1 MQHHFTV
8 EVAKEYGINCAVL
21 LDNFVYWQK
30 ENEANRRNYH
40 DGRYWSYNTIKA
52 FTEMFPYL
60 STQNIRTAI
69 QKLLKAEL
77 IVSGEFADDPYD
89 HTKWY
94 SVTEK
99 GMRFY
104 QIDMSEST
112 ILESLTPTSRIVSS
126 NKSTIIQIE
135 NNTDNKQHIDKHPYG
150 EFDNVLLTDDELRK
164 LREKF
169 PSSWEEKIENL
180 SQYMAS
186 KGKAYKSHYATILNW
201 DRKNT
206 KSSEPT
212 YRDIGVIR
220 E

>member
-21 LDNFVYWQK
+21 LDNFIYWQK

-69 QKLLKAEL
+69 QKLLNAGL
-77 IVSGEFADDPYD
+77 IISGEFADDPYD

-99 GMRFY
+99 GMQFY
-104 QIDMSEST
+104 QIEL
-112 ILESLTPTSRIVSS
+112 LELTNLELLPATNRIVSS
-126 NKSTIIQIE
+126 NKSTIRHIE

-150 EFDNVLLTDDELRK
+150 EFENVLLTDAELEK
-164 LREKF
+164 LKRKF
-169 PSSWEEKIENL
+169 PSSWERKIENL
-180 SQYMAS
+180 SEYIES
-186 KGKAYKSHYATILNW
+186 KGAKYKSHYATILNW
-201 DRKNT
+201 ARKNGEDN
-206 KSSEPT
+206 EPPVL
-212 YRDIGVIR
+212 GVIH